1 MIHATSIMTVS
12 VSRSN
17 VARWIYCAC
26 RPSFIVQ
33 HGIHHGTAMLLMWN
47 VRCCCLCHFIQIRSS
62 QVMCVL
68 CVYPHQSSSKSISHV
83 KVAFKPMLSEHS
95 CSLLLLNLP
104 YESSPHLFSSLR
116 FERNPFLSLPLL
128 LRARAREARCCA
140 RAGGRTEGH
149 THRRSDEEEHPCQRH
164 PLAALGSRRQ
174 TSRSRRPLNLR
185 KRSMNTVPSKL
196 KMRQTQLLREPWRLS
211 CQRPLRS
218 CNEP

>member
-26 RPSFIVQ
+26 RPSLIVQ
-33 HGIHHGTAMLLMWN
+33 HGIHHGIAMLLMWN

-104 YESSPHLFSSLR
+104 FTTCSSISSVEIREKSVFITTLAR
-116 FERNPFLSLPLL
+116 VRERHVV
-128 LRARAREARCCA
+128 A
-140 RAGGRTEGH
+140 RAGAGGRPH
-149 THRRSDEEEHPCQRH
+149 TGEATKKSTHVSAIHWQRWAVGDRRVARANP
-164 PLAALGSRRQ
+164 
-174 TSRSRRPLNLR
+174 
-185 KRSMNTVPSKL
+185 
-196 KMRQTQLLREPWRLS
+196 
-211 CQRPLRS
+211 
-218 CNEP
+218 